1 MTKAGKEARFKQ
13 KEEGINEK
21 MEKVKLL
28 MISGL
33 RQKLKHNC

>member
-13 KEEGINEK
+13 KEEGGDKK
-21 MEKVKLL
+21 MEQVKLL

-33 RQKLKHNC
+33 RQK

>member
-1 MTKAGKEARFKQ
+1 MTKAGKETRFKQ
-13 KEEGINEK
+13 KEEGSNEK

-33 RQKLKHNC
+33 RQK